1 MARWWWWC
9 MGHKPRA
16 NAALVAAGSA
26 GSTRGME
33 WAASS
38 SGFEAAGE
46 VRETRDGYL
55 SKEDGRGERSRD
67 SVSRDRF
74 M

>member
-1 MARWWWWC
+1 
-9 MGHKPRA
+9 
-16 NAALVAAGSA
+16 
-26 GSTRGME
+26 ME

-74 M
+74 I